1 MKPLKNVPFRSL
13 RLSAQ
18 SPRCIRPAGAG
29 LEIFN
34 PADNGKRFSKVP
46 EQVDQRK
53 WRCLRKLG
61 QGVDLQDSCQGVNML
76 KHILLVAASR
86 ASNGPP
92 VGIGPGTNWLSLG
105 FKTPLS
111 LSYSW

>member
-34 PADNGKRFSKVP
+34 PADNGKRFYVGNGY
-46 EQVDQRK
+46 
-53 WRCLRKLG
+53 W
-61 QGVDLQDSCQGVNML
+61 DL
-76 KHILLVAASR
+76 AS
-86 ASNGPP
+86 
-92 VGIGPGTNWLSLG
+92 SL
-105 FKTPLS
+105 P
-111 LSYSW
+111 